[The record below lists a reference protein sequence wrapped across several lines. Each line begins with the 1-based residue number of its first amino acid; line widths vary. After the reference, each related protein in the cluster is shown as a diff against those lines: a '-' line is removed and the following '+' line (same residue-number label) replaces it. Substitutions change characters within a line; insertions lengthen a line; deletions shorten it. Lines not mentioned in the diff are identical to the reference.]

1 MEIIRNI
8 LIIGLKYCVYMYV
21 NVINAKKQ
29 AITANKFEVWVPIT
43 SPKTPTDEDLPVIN
57 GKVIDNRIAAP
68 FSNVNEM
75 VNNIGYLEMYFPNLS
90 PATRRGT
97 AVILDACRY
106 SNKYKCNIQYAL
118 TAAHNVLD
126 ISRMNEL
133 KTDADWIDFAIRRNI
148 ENNKSKITH
157 LFEVLTNEDEDN
169 PDVYIYPKYN
179 DDPSDS
185 SGYDIALIQIKDP
198 DNILKNMKHIPI
210 KKIND
215 KHTNIAKIIGYPGK
229 YKDNIITNW
238 LYGMTGTY
246 TIQKKQKLIEY
257 SDINTSM
264 GQSGAPIF
272 SISENKNTMNNIYD
286 NWSNVNIIGIH
297 TGGDSFKKYGT
308 NINKDIIDWI
318 LSEIPA
324 DSKRTIFD
332 HTDDEKKSHNNNNNN
347 IHYRNKNCVNNWSNT
362 DLIQFL
368 TDIDDPLLKKSIKII
383 EDCELD
389 GRGLLLL
396 PKRQRK
402 IMFIDDVLD
411 DKIMKELLK
420 YVNKDE
426 ANLLHYIN
434 NWETMHLPINIID
447 WTPND
452 VLIWM
457 EYHLFSKF
465 YDKHTIV
472 KKNMNGKDILSLGG
486 NVHDTASYA
495 AIINEIK
502 KRSSPTDLEY
512 LNRKALSKYFIS
524 YPCK

>member
-1 MEIIRNI
+1 
-8 LIIGLKYCVYMYV
+8 MYV

-210 KKIND
+210 KNINS
-215 KHTNIAKIIGYPGK
+215 KYTNIAKVIGYPGCIK
-229 YKDNIITNW
+229 HTTQTHW
-238 LYGMTGTY
+238 MYGMCGKF
-246 TIQKKQKLIEY
+246 TIKKDSKIIKY
-257 SDINTSM
+257 NDIHTSR
-264 GQSGAPIF
+264 GQSGGPIF
-272 SISENKNTMNNIYD
+272 GITKDINDTNNIYN

-297 TGGDSFKKYGT
+297 TGGIPSSNWGT
-308 NINKDIIDWI
+308 NINK
-318 LSEIPA
+318 
-324 DSKRTIFD
+324 
-332 HTDDEKKSHNNNNNN
+332 
-347 IHYRNKNCVNNWSNT
+347 
-362 DLIQFL
+362 
-368 TDIDDPLLKKSIKII
+368 
-383 EDCELD
+383 
-389 GRGLLLL
+389 
-396 PKRQRK
+396 
-402 IMFIDDVLD
+402 
-411 DKIMKELLK
+411 
-420 YVNKDE
+420 
-426 ANLLHYIN
+426 
-434 NWETMHLPINIID
+434 NIID
-447 WTPND
+447 WMLSKIPNECKGTIFTNS
-452 VLIWM
+452 VQQKKEHKIELHCN
-457 EYHLFSKF
+457 EYIHMKWNESEQKREKILFEIQNTNNIF
-465 YDKHTIV
+465 
-472 KKNMNGKDILSLGG
+472 KNIKSIKVTVNASDQNWGKTRHDPISLNFKPANSKDIKRVLHYIDHNLYPGF
-486 NVHDTASYA
+486 HDYNTILTPEMDPNLFNLIKQSNMIQIKCYCVPYHGWEMKVRNAT
-495 AIINEIK
+495 IIVLY
-502 KRSSPTDLEY
+502 DQ
-512 LNRKALSKYFIS
+512 
-524 YPCK
+524 